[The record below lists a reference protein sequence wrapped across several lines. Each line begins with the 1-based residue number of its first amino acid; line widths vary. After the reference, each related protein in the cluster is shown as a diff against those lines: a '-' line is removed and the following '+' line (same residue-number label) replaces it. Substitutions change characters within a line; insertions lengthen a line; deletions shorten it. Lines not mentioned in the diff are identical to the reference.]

1 MNCHRARQL
10 ISPYLDQQLTGRDML
25 ALQEHFAECTS
36 CEAERCSIRQVKML
50 LRALHEPRPRAD
62 LPEAIALRLSEAEQP
77 LWHLISLSAA
87 RPQRGRRLVSALALS
102 CLTVLSFAASVLAP
116 TSREGTFTS
125 SGFLLPTGLT
135 SLRSQPGNDAGLT
148 SLAAAPQTDFLIP
161 AAKDGG
167 HGQRLFPWRYSAV
180 QPDLRLSLIPYEPS
194 SGAFQG
200 AATFSGYRT
209 H

>member
-25 ALQEHFAECTS
+25 ALQEHFAQCAS
-36 CEAERCSIRQVKML
+36 CETEQRSIRQVKTL
-50 LRALHEPRPRAD
+50 LRALHEPRPRTD
-62 LPEAIALRLSEAEQP
+62 LSEAIALRLSEAEQP
-77 LWHLISLSAA
+77 LWRFVSLSAA
-87 RPQRGRRLVSALALS
+87 RPPRGRRLATALALS

-116 TSREGTFTS
+116 TSQEGTFTS

-135 SLRSQPGNDAGLT
+135 SLKPLPTTDP
-148 SLAAAPQTDFLIP
+148 SLPSFVAAPQTDILILTE
-161 AAKDGG
+161 DGT
-167 HGQRLFPWRYSAV
+167 HRQRLFNGPYNAV
-180 QPDLRLSLIPYEPS
+180 QPDLRLSLIPYETS

-200 AATFSGYRT
+200 AATFTGYRS

>member
-25 ALQEHFAECTS
+25 ALQEHFSQCAS
-36 CEAERCSIRQVKML
+36 CEAERHSIRQVKML
-50 LRALHEPRPRAD
+50 LRALHEPRPRTD

-87 RPQRGRRLVSALALS
+87 RPQRGRRLVTALALS

-116 TSREGTFTS
+116 PSREGTFTS

-135 SLRSQPGNDAGLT
+135 SLRPLPASDPGLP
-148 SLAAAPQTDFLIP
+148 SFAAAPQTDILILTEN
-161 AAKDGG
+161 GT
-167 HGQRLFPWRYSAV
+167 HSQRLFNGPYNAV
-180 QPDLRLSLIPYEPS
+180 QPDLRLSLIPYETS
-194 SGAFQG
+194 SGSFQG
-200 AATFSGYRT
+200 AATFTGCRP